1 MSRFIAST
9 KARLA
14 SVRYTLAVAAAF
26 VVGLA
31 IAFVAFQEDVLS
43 PATYGS
49 IWVDSPEIYTRER
62 LVNDR
67 FLQDAWLTRQL
78 DWIERNE
85 ASGIMSTSDV
95 QRSLKIQANTAAPR
109 QQAAAKEGGA
119 KEPPTKN
126 GAAKDGAEAPESKS
140 SFQPWQSPRDRLV
153 DLVDSRDQI
162 RNLLIENQLD
172 DRHDLS
178 GNALYR
184 LKFDT
189 TVVPGRKTRAQAE
202 VHVFLRG
209 PVAPAEKDLPGSGA
223 WPEDS
228 PWRTVYVKWLDS
240 LSTRLNQTHKELKQV
255 YLSNEFSHNDYAK
268 FIDFLG
274 TNRDVVAKNLRSCP
288 GPLMEIRAQS
298 DKLVQLK
305 PEDHYARKKC
315 VNAVLE
321 ESFDADMRNE
331 KAAGKAG
338 VSGSYLT
345 HAAAGPKSE
354 LPLPVDKL
362 SPANMQKQK
371 AADKARVSGSSLPK
385 SDAGPKSELPL
396 PVDKL
401 SLANRRAQAVARDLD
416 RWLNAFFANK
426 AVQLVLGIVVPES
439 AFAGNIY
446 VNIPALAPLTNLT
459 FFNPEFKAQ
468 DGNVFNVA
476 QRLFVVAAINP
487 QEMSEAAFEKL
498 STDPASALYGRKYD
512 DFKSVAG
519 VSQGN
524 LLISQANHRT
534 IVDEDVFIESLR
546 FKEDPRV
553 KGLYR
558 AVAEVGLT
566 NFVRRA
572 RKNTHAF
579 TYAVTPKEN
588 SDTTLTSQM
597 IEYDFS
603 GSLQPPSGGDQ
614 ELRGNLHKRAAATA
628 INRQGQVVGFGSLL
642 GGESAAVFGWV
653 IGPRRLIRAG
663 DRLMRVHSPAQYSM
677 SALVSIPSWWDTVH
691 LEVTTSW
698 IDEDGSRRND
708 RPVKYTVEVPTDF
721 EPLEAT
727 LLQAQQ
733 LGPELMESRLDAVQL
748 TACQSGAIVIPGRRL
763 WRSTVVTLGYQTAD
777 EISVLPNMKGIIA
790 KFKVVQNQIS
800 QREYF
805 DSKAR
810 QKTHQGPPEIQRAV
824 RVWTSQ
830 GAIALPIPARIGIP
844 ENCPSDEKRK

>member
-1 MSRFIAST
+1 MDMRAWLSAVIAST
-9 KARLA
+9 RTRLA
-14 SVRYTLAVAAAF
+14 SVRYKLAVAAALG
-26 VVGLA
+26 VGLA
-31 IAFVAFQEDVLS
+31 IAFVVYDEDLLS

-78 DWIERNE
+78 EWLERNE
-85 ASGIMSTSDV
+85 ASGIMSSSDV
-95 QRSLKIQANTAAPR
+95 QRSLIIQANAAGPR
-109 QQAAAKEGGA
+109 QQAAAKEAPA
-119 KEPPTKN
+119 KNESV
-126 GAAKDGAEAPESKS
+126 KDGAAAPESKA
-140 SFQPWQSPRDRLV
+140 SFQRWQSPRDRLV

-189 TVVPGRKTRAQAE
+189 TVQPGRRTRAHAE
-202 VHVFLRG
+202 VHVRLRG
-209 PVAPAEKDLPGSGA
+209 PVAPAEKDSTA

-268 FIDFLG
+268 LIDFLG
-274 TNRDVVAKNLRSCP
+274 TNRDVVARSLRRCP
-288 GPLMEIRAQS
+288 SPLTDTRAQS
-298 DKLVQLK
+298 DKLLQLK
-305 PEDHYARKKC
+305 PQDHIARKQC

-321 ESFDADMRNE
+321 ERFDADMRAQ
-331 KAAGKAG
+331 KAAGKATF
-338 VSGSYLT
+338 SGSYLQLKADT
-345 HAAAGPKSE
+345 GPKPE
-354 LPLPVDKL
+354 LT
-362 SPANMQKQK
+362 S
-371 AADKARVSGSSLPK
+371 
-385 SDAGPKSELPL
+385 

-401 SLANRRAQAVARDLD
+401 SLANLRAQAVAQDLD

-426 AVQLVLGIVVPES
+426 AVQLVLGVSVPES
-439 AFAGNIY
+439 VFAGNIHP
-446 VNIPALAPLTNLT
+446 VNITALEPLTRLT
-459 FFNPEFKAQ
+459 FFNPEFKAE
-468 DGNVFNVA
+468 DGNVFRVL
-476 QRLFVVAAINP
+476 QKIYIVAAIEP

-498 STDPASALYGRKYD
+498 STDRASALYGRKYD
-512 DFKSVAG
+512 DFKSVTHASTSKLL
-519 VSQGN
+519 VSQSN
-524 LLISQANHRT
+524 LRPL
-534 IVDEDVFIESLR
+534 VDEDVSIESLR

-566 NFVRRA
+566 NFVRKA
-572 RKNTHAF
+572 RKTTHAF

-588 SDTTLTSQM
+588 SDTTIASQM
-597 IEYDFS
+597 SEYELS
-603 GSLQPPSGGDQ
+603 GSLQPPSGDEQGLQ
-614 ELRGNLHKRAAATA
+614 GNLHKRAAATA
-628 INRQGQVVGFGSLL
+628 INREGRVVGFGSLQ
-642 GGESAAVFGWV
+642 GGASEAVFGWV
-653 IGPRRLIRAG
+653 IGPRRLIGAG
-663 DRLMRVHSPAQYSM
+663 GRFMHVHSSAQYSM
-677 SALVSIPSWWDTVH
+677 SALVSIPSWWDTIQ

-698 IDEDGSRRND
+698 INEDGSKRND
-708 RPVKYTVEVPTDF
+708 PTVSYTVEVPTDF
-721 EPLEAT
+721 EPLEAK

-733 LGPELMESRLDAVQL
+733 SGPELMESRLDAVLL

-790 KFKVVQNQIS
+790 KFKIVQNQTS
-800 QREYF
+800 QQEYF
-805 DSKAR
+805 DFKVL
-810 QKTHQGPPEIQRAV
+810 QKTQPPEIQRAV

-830 GAIALPIPARIGIP
+830 GTIALPIPARIGIP

>member
-1 MSRFIAST
+1 VASQSSCSACSDSFWTTLSEMDIRAWLFAAIAST
-9 KARLA
+9 KALLV
-14 SVRYTLAVAAAF
+14 SVRYKLAVAVAL

-31 IAFVAFQEDVLS
+31 IAFVVFDEGLLR

-67 FLQDAWLTRQL
+67 FLQDAWLTHQFEWL
-78 DWIERNE
+78 ERNE
-85 ASGIMSTSDV
+85 ASGIMSSSDV
-95 QRSLKIQANTAAPR
+95 RRSLKIQANTAALP
-109 QQAAAKEGGA
+109 QQAAAKETGA
-119 KEPPTKN
+119 KEPPASN
-126 GAAKDGAEAPESKS
+126 GGMKDAGETPESKS

-189 TVVPGRKTRAQAE
+189 TVLPGHKTLAHAE
-202 VHVFLRG
+202 VYVRLRG
-209 PVAPAEKDLPGSGA
+209 PVAPAEKDLPGPGA

-268 FIDFLG
+268 LIDFLS
-274 TNRDVVAKNLRSCP
+274 TNRDVVARSLRSCP
-288 GPLMEIRAQS
+288 SPFTEIRAQS
-298 DKLVQLK
+298 DKLLQLK
-305 PEDHYARKKC
+305 PEDHIARKRC

-321 ESFDADMRNE
+321 ERFDADMRKQ
-331 KAAGKAG
+331 KAAGKTA
-338 VSGSYLT
+338 VSGSYKLPK
-345 HAAAGPKSE
+345 ADIGPQPE
-354 LPLPVDKL
+354 LPLRVD
-362 SPANMQKQK
+362 N
-371 AADKARVSGSSLPK
+371 
-385 SDAGPKSELPL
+385 
-396 PVDKL
+396 L
-401 SLANRRAQAVARDLD
+401 SLVNSRAQAVAHDLD

-446 VNIPALAPLTNLT
+446 VNIRALDPLTNLT
-459 FFNPEFKAQ
+459 FFNPEFDAQ
-468 DGNVFNVA
+468 DGNVFKVA
-476 QRLFVVAAINP
+476 QKIFVVTAIDP
-487 QEMSEAAFEKL
+487 QELSEAAFDKL
-498 STDPASALYGRKYD
+498 SAEPFSALYGRKYD

-519 VSQGN
+519 GSASK
-524 LLISQANHRT
+524 LLISQSNLRPL
-534 IVDEDVFIESLR
+534 VEEDVSIESLR

-553 KGLYR
+553 KGRYT

-566 NFVRRA
+566 NFVRKA
-572 RKNTHAF
+572 RKSTHAF

-588 SDTTLTSQM
+588 SDSTLDSRMTEHDLS
-597 IEYDFS
+597 S
-603 GSLQPPSGGDQ
+603 SLQPPGGDQ
-614 ELRGNLHKRAAATA
+614 ELRVNLRKRADATA
-628 INRQGQVVGFGSLL
+628 INRQGRVVGF
-642 GGESAAVFGWV
+642 V
-653 IGPRRLIRAG
+653 IGPRRLIG
-663 DRLMRVHSPAQYSM
+663 VGGKLMHVHSPAQYSM
-677 SALVSIPSWWDTVH
+677 SALVSIPSWWDTIG

-698 IDEDGSRRND
+698 INEDGSKRNATTA
-708 RPVKYTVEVPTDF
+708 RYTVEVPTDF

-733 LGPELMESRLDAVQL
+733 LGPELMESRLDAVLL

-790 KFKVVQNQIS
+790 KFKLVQNQTS

-805 DSKAR
+805 DLKSR
-810 QKTHQGPPEIQRAV
+810 QKIQGPPEIQRPV

-830 GAIALPIPARIGIP
+830 GTIALPIPARIGIP